1 VDQGRP
7 AAVQGDSRVL
17 ASGGRRERV
26 KLDQLDVMWLAA
38 GSAAPVATPSGET
51 ARRRRSAWPVAQGQS
66 EARGGGA
73 RAHERLSRAVK

>member
-1 VDQGRP
+1 
-7 AAVQGDSRVL
+7 
-17 ASGGRRERV
+17 
-26 KLDQLDVMWLAA
+26 MWLAA

-73 RAHERLSRAVK
+73 RVHERLSRAVK